1 MIPFI
6 IKEINSDDFIK
17 FKNLIK
23 TQISFADNII
33 INLPRNNHLLL
44 NINIIDKMLQHNL
57 NLNFHQDGSLTE
69 NDNKLS
75 DDKIKIIRDYILLNL
90 VIKEPKKEIIIII

>member
-6 IKEINSDDFIK
+6 LKEIDSDDFIK
-17 FKNLIK
+17 FKNFIK

-33 INLPRNNHLLL
+33 ISLPRNNHLLL

-57 NLNFHQDGSLTE
+57 NLNFHQDGSLIE
-69 NDNKLS
+69 SDNKLS
-75 DDKIKIIRDYILLNL
+75 DDKMKIITDYIITNL
-90 VIKEPKKEIIIII
+90 IVIIKKEIKIVI